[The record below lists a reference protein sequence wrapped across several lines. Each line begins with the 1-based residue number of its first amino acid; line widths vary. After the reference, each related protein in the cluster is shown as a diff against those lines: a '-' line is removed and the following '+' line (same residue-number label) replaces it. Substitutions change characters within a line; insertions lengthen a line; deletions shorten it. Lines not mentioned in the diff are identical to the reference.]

1 MTPLGVATA
10 LWVIWA
16 LSWLVAA
23 IWSSRPH
30 SRAGLISQL
39 PYRLITTAGFVL
51 LFGFGR
57 PDRHFVSLPQWVGWI
72 LTVLTA
78 VGFGLAW
85 WARLHLGKLWSAFV
99 TRKDEHRVIET
110 GPYGIVRHPIYT
122 GIILA
127 VVTIAILKGN
137 LYALNGAFLI
147 VLGFLDQSASR
158 RTFPHPGTRS
168 RNLRRLSPP
177 RPNADSFLPP
187 LIAS

>member
-39 PYRLITTAGFVL
+39 PYRLITIAGFVL

-72 LTVLTA
+72 
-78 VGFGLAW
+78 G
-85 WARLHLGKLWSAFV
+85 
-99 TRKDEHRVIET
+99 
-110 GPYGIVRHPIYT
+110 
-122 GIILA
+122 
-127 VVTIAILKGN
+127 
-137 LYALNGAFLI
+137 
-147 VLGFLDQSASR
+147 
-158 RTFPHPGTRS
+158 
-168 RNLRRLSPP
+168 
-177 RPNADSFLPP
+177 
-187 LIAS
+187 

>member
-57 PDRHFVSLPQWVGWI
+57 TDRHFVSLPQWVGWI
-72 LTVLTA
+72 LTILTA

-110 GPYGIVRHPIYT
+110 GPYGIVRHPGYA
-122 GIILA
+122 GLILVPPFSGLALGSWIA
-127 VVTIAILKGN
+127 VAVGLVMS
-137 LYALNGAFLI
+137 
-147 VLGFLDQSASR
+147 VLVVR
-158 RTFPHPGTRS
+158 RVLFE
-168 RNLRRLSPP
+168 
-177 RPNADSFLPP
+177 DSFLRKHLEGYTAYAQRVPHR
-187 LIAS
+187 LIPGVW

>member
-137 LYALNGAFLI
+137 LYALNRRISYCPRL
-147 VLGFLDQSASR
+147 LDQSASR
-158 RTFPHPGTRS
+158 RTFPQPGTRS
-168 RNLRRLSPP
+168 RSLCRLSPP

>member
-57 PDRHFVSLPQWVGWI
+57 PDRHFVSLPQWVGVDLDGSYCCRIW
-72 LTVLTA
+72 
-78 VGFGLAW
+78 VGLVGTTPFGEALV
-85 WARLHLGKLWSAFV
+85 RLCHAKRRTPRHRNRPVRDRPPSHLHGV
-99 TRKDEHRVIET
+99 
-110 GPYGIVRHPIYT
+110 
-122 GIILA
+122 ILA
-127 VVTIAILKGN
+127 AVTIAILKGN
-137 LYALNGAFLI
+137 LSHLSAHFL
-147 VLGFLDQSASR
+147 
-158 RTFPHPGTRS
+158 
-168 RNLRRLSPP
+168 LS
-177 RPNADSFLPP
+177 
-187 LIAS
+187 